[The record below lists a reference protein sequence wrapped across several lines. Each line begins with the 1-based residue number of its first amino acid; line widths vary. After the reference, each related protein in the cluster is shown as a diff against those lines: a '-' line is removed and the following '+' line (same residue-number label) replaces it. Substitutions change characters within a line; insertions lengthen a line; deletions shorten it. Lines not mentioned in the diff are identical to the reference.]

1 MSVAAGSRRWL
12 VVLVVAWLGGCAGPV
27 TMPDHRATPL
37 TWNSMIYAAKDGPI
51 WVEAVGAPFGQ
62 PAAAVA
68 PVVAQAMT
76 GAVIGYPTTFTADPA
91 RAPRRNFRTVVVFGP
106 APSLTE
112 DAICAGR
119 PVFAPRPPG
128 QVAIMAAF
136 CNNYRPL
143 TSLRGGTV
151 ALGPDDP
158 RFIAL
163 MRQTA
168 TDMFRMPTEDR
179 GDMFDF
185 FD

>member
-1 MSVAAGSRRWL
+1 MIGRARGGVWMAVFVAAWL
-12 VVLVVAWLGGCAGPV
+12 VGCGGPV

-51 WVEAVGAPFGQ
+51 WVEALGTPFGV
-62 PAAAVA
+62 PGAAVA

-91 RAPRRNFRTVVVFGP
+91 RVPHRNFRTVVVFGP
-106 APSLTE
+106 ALSLTE

-119 PVFAPRPPG
+119 PGFSPQPPG
-128 QVAIMAAF
+128 RVAIMAAF
-136 CNNYRPL
+136 CNDYRPL
-143 TSLRGGTV
+143 TSMRGGTLAV
-151 ALGPDDP
+151 GPDDP
-158 RFIAL
+158 RFAAL

-168 TDMFRMPTEDR
+168 RDLFRMPTEDR
-179 GDMFDF
+179 GDLFDA